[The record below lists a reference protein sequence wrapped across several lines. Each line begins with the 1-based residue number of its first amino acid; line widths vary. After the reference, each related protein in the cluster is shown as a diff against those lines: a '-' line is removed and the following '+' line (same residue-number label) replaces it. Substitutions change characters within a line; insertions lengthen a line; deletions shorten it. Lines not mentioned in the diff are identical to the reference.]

1 MKKLFL
7 TLLLGIF
14 TLLQTPAI
22 LSAQNFEGIIY
33 YEIPEMTKQGMGNMP
48 YMVKDNK
55 VRMEF
60 GEGNQKGALLLLPE
74 ESQMTFILDAMQGYM
89 TMDLDEQ
96 YQKTDDSGQTPEVTK
111 TGVTKTI
118 AGKTCE
124 VWNIKTEE
132 NTVEA
137 CLAKGMGSFMM
148 PKTPMARSNSPK
160 WAQELM
166 EGNSMPLEVIEIK
179 NGKKTVQMRATKIEE
194 KSLSA
199 DLFEIP
205 KGYNNMSGMMKQMM
219 NRNRQ

>member
-1 MKKLFL
+1 
-7 TLLLGIF
+7 
-14 TLLQTPAI
+14 
-22 LSAQNFEGIIY
+22 
-33 YEIPEMTKQGMGNMP
+33 
-48 YMVKDNK
+48 
-55 VRMEF
+55 
-60 GEGNQKGALLLLPE
+60 
-74 ESQMTFILDAMQGYM
+74 
-89 TMDLDEQ
+89 
-96 YQKTDDSGQTPEVTK
+96 
-111 TGVTKTI
+111 
-118 AGKTCE
+118 
-124 VWNIKTEE
+124 
-132 NTVEA
+132 
-137 CLAKGMGSFMM
+137 MGSFMM